1 MKRIFL
7 ILFFAACAFSVISF
21 NHMNSLSAAESNLKK
36 INLHTAIEIGLKN
49 NNDYKIALLRQKSA
63 KEKINAVWGQLLPVI
78 ESEVSAAGQ
87 YAESGMMSMSDG
99 AYDIRIL
106 QVRFG
111 INPGIFINSLLHSR
125 KIYQTSNEEL
135 KKIKS
140 ETTTAIIKSFF
151 SVIVTSEMVS
161 LRKENIRLLKENLK
175 DVENMFRTGSVPK
188 FDLLQAQVRV
198 KAEEPALLEAEN
210 SFRTAVD
217 IFNYNLGLN
226 EPSYSPDESEIN
238 SEFRL
243 PDGTIDEALTRL
255 ISAAMK
261 NRPEI
266 VQIKLKKEM
275 AGYMKNMYNS
285 YWIWPTFSVS
295 GNIGYSQNLLK
306 PSDTAL
312 PAQFQTAI
320 NDIKGTSA
328 WQNTWQI
335 RAAATYR
342 WSSLIPADTNWANK
356 RDEKIKMEQADV
368 ELVKIQRLVSISIK
382 SGYYDLVTAR
392 KTIISHRENVE
403 KSEEGLR
410 IARESFKAGIIK
422 NSELL
427 ASQLSLGEAK
437 AGYIN
442 SVNKYYLALADLQRE
457 IGLDD
462 ESIIFG
468 GKTK

>member
-1 MKRIFL
+1 MKKIFL
-7 ILFFAACAFSVISF
+7 ILFFAAYSFSAISIK
-21 NHMNSLSAAESNLKK
+21 NLNSLSAAESSLKK

-49 NNDYKIALLRQKSA
+49 NHDYKIALLKQKSA

-78 ESEVSAAGQ
+78 ESEVSATGQ
-87 YAESGMMSMSDG
+87 FAESGLQKSTDG
-99 AYDIRIL
+99 MYDVRIL
-106 QVRFG
+106 QARFG
-111 INPGIFINSLLHSR
+111 INPGVFANSLLFSR
-125 KIYQTSNEEL
+125 KAYQVSTEDL

-140 ETTTAIIKSFF
+140 ETTTSIIKSYF
-151 SVIVTSEMVS
+151 SVIVASEMVS
-161 LRKENIRLLKENLK
+161 LRQENIRLLKENLK
-175 DVENMFRTGSVPK
+175 DIENMFRTGSVPK

-198 KAEEPALLEAEN
+198 KAEEPALLESEN
-210 SFRTAVD
+210 NYRTAVD

-226 EPSYSPDESEIN
+226 EPVYASDETEIN

-243 PDGTIDEALTRL
+243 PEGTADEALTRL
-255 ISAAMK
+255 IVTAMK

-266 VQIKLKKEM
+266 IQIKIKKEM

-285 YWIWPTFSVS
+285 YWIWPTFSVA
-295 GNIGYSQNLLK
+295 GNIGYTKNLYKTDDTLSAQNQAMISSL
-306 PSDTAL
+306 
-312 PAQFQTAI
+312 Q
-320 NDIKGTSA
+320 GTTA
-328 WQNTWQI
+328 WQNNWQI

-368 ELVKIQRLVSISIK
+368 ELIKIQRLVSISIK